1 MRSYSSALPEGTAP
15 RENPLE
21 GVSFEL
27 DGEVFECKG
36 TVSTLDL
43 SELASA
49 AVNAL
54 DSSDPAGMAIVS
66 EFLKAAFGPEVYR
79 AFRYHT
85 RTRKTPDDVLLE
97 IITGIVEEVQ
107 ENVSVMTARPTNSP
121 SRYSRGL
128 TVPAAR
134 RARLISLAT
143 GDVQEVSSP
152 PGPGTGEDPEMDPA
166 LAAEREEQARARAA
180 AKKPRP
186 RRVSGRAASQTRR

>member
-79 AFRYHT
+79 MFRFHT

-121 SRYSRGL
+121 SRSSRGP

-143 GDVQEVSSP
+143 GDVSEVSSP
-152 PGPGTGEDPEMDPA
+152 PGPGTGDPETDPPMDPA
-166 LAAEREEQARARAA
+166 LAAERIEQAKAKAA
-180 AKKPRP
+180 AKPRG
-186 RRVSGRAASQTRR
+186 SGRAASRTRR

>member
-27 DGEVFECKG
+27 DGVTFECKG
-36 TVSTLDL
+36 AVSTLDL

-49 AVNAL
+49 AVNAM

-66 EFLKAAFGPEVYR
+66 DFLKAAFGPEVYR
-79 AFRYHT
+79 AFRFHT
-85 RTRKTPDDVLLE
+85 RSRHTPDDVLLE
-97 IITGIVEEVQ
+97 IITGIVEEV
-107 ENVSVMTARPTNSP
+107 EANVSVMTARPTPSP
-121 SRYSRGL
+121 SRSSRGP

-143 GDVQEVSSP
+143 GDVSEVSSP
-152 PGPGTGEDPEMDPA
+152 PGPGTGEEPEMDPA
-166 LAAEREEQARARAA
+166 LAAEREEQAKAKAA
-180 AKKPRP
+180 AKRG
-186 RRVSGRAASQTRR
+186 SGRGGSQTRRSAG